1 MHYLLQVMSGTTMK
15 NKKKKGGWSRTLA
28 RKKLNRITLYG
39 HYLWCKKEGRD
50 TSWYEPTTN
59 NEL

>member
-1 MHYLLQVMSGTTMK
+1 MSGTTMK
-15 NKKKKGGWSRTLA
+15 NKKKRGGWSRTLA
-28 RKKLNRITLYG
+28 RKKLNKITLYG